1 MSNAAANRPVTTMVP
16 VTNMEEMPL
25 LSEADRQAMI
35 ESLEKA
41 EAEISAGEASL
52 HNSQT
57 FVAEMQA
64 LRDAAKRPRQA

>member
-1 MSNAAANRPVTTMVP
+1 MSNAAADRPVTTMVP
-16 VTNMEEMPL
+16 VTTMEEMPL
-25 LSEADRQAMI
+25 LSEADRQAMV

-41 EAEISAGEASL
+41 EADISAGEANP

-64 LRDAAKRPRQA
+64 LRNAAKLSRPA